1 MTQKYQLV
9 ESFFFFKLV
18 KYFKDLRYKSLKP
31 KSGHGQILQPWR
43 AETELPL
50 VQDQSRIVRP
60 RPAWNTER
68 DHLKS
73 TWTNKWRQ
81 EMLKLNIGLFCSLAY
96 LCLSIS
102 VLGTKLRALHLP
114 GQHSATELGPQHHFI
129 CEARNFSHIFFLTF
143 SKNPTELNT
152 ERKKPHN
159 CFVYVSFKKIGVCVI
174 LL

>member
-9 ESFFFFKLV
+9 KSFFFFKLV
-18 KYFKDLRYKSLKP
+18 KYFKDLRYTSLKP
-31 KSGHGQILQPWR
+31 KSGQGQILQPWR

-50 VQDQSRIVRP
+50 VQGQSRIVRS
-60 RPAWNTER
+60 RPAWNTEW

-102 VLGTKLRALHLP
+102 VLGTFLLRALQLP
-114 GQHSATELGPQHHFI
+114 GQHSATELGPQHHLI
-129 CEARNFSHIFFLTF
+129 CEARNFIFFLTF
-143 SKNPTELNT
+143 KNPTELNT
-152 ERKKPHN
+152 ERKKTPQLF
-159 CFVYVSFKKIGVCVI
+159 CVC
-174 LL
+174 